1 MGWFSNAYDNIGN
14 AISDFDASKMLDDAV
29 DTMISAKDSVVN
41 ATSSAIEWTVETGV
55 PAVGNGA
62 AWVVAATPVGYLARG
77 AEAIGLG
84 DPTGIADKHR
94 QAEEAMIGFGKF
106 VVNDPAR
113 AGAVLA
119 QGASNAVTS
128 TVGLVGDLVRNGAG
142 LAIDTAHNL
151 AWNSTLRPLINAGYS
166 IGQKEGDPPAIEGT
180 DFFAVTKA
188 FNGGGGLDKA
198 MKWTT
203 GMNDITQFI
212 EPIKGEYLAD
222 TRKTITDDTGNTID
236 NPDYMKEFEIV
247 EGEEIPSYVK
257 PVENPNANYERTILY
272 GTQAIVEVPVFLVAT
287 AATGGAAGT
296 IFALKW
302 GGKGLQTVNAMK
314 RADLVADAVKLTDK
328 AAEISSKTG
337 KAAEAVEDVA
347 HTSKM
352 AGANTEQAVDAVI
365 DTVETTAKKTS
376 TTGGANATAE
386 KTVDTVVDTTE
397 KTANASS
404 TTAGST
410 TTGATN
416 STAGSTTSTVETS
429 SKTSKLTAKAD
440 EMARGE
446 RLGTATET
454 LTNWMKRK
462 FPGVDD
468 ARQAMTQ
475 SDLMEYLAK
484 NAEKL
489 REAETKL
496 DKLMS
501 SGKATEKQ
509 ILEHTKEIKAAE
521 EVLEKSRISVNQL
534 ASSSG
539 NSLKEV
545 SAEAARSATKTTED
559 LGMADRLKRGWDV
572 GKYKTA
578 HFVDP
583 SRSPIIDTAGV
594 GLSFG
599 MGVYADQKNAEAK
612 QQSGFGIGAG
622 EASRVLDAGDKVRSD
637 LGRDTSWYKK
647 YDNKANISQ
656 DFKGTQPNQNGAG
669 ADELPGGSIDRN
681 GQSGAFN
688 NRANGLVT
696 PIDTP
701 LFEVKVS
708 QEAADALLQAIR
720 K

>member
-1 MGWFSNAYDNIGN
+1 MGWLSNAYDNIGN

-62 AWVVAATPVGYLARG
+62 AWVVAAIPIVGSIPRG
-77 AEAIGLG
+77 IEAIGFG
-84 DPTGIADKHR
+84 DPTGIAEKNR
-94 QAEEAMIGFGKF
+94 RVEEAMIGFGKF
-106 VVNDPAR
+106 VVNDPLR

-222 TRKTITDDTGNTID
+222 TRKTITDDAGNTID

-247 EGEEIPSYVK
+247 EGEEIPNYVK

-287 AATGGAAGT
+287 AATGGAAGP

-337 KAAEAVEDVA
+337 KTAEAVEDVA

-365 DTVETTAKKTS
+365 DTVET
-376 TTGGANATAE
+376 
-386 KTVDTVVDTTE
+386 
-397 KTANASS
+397 
-404 TTAGST
+404 
-410 TTGATN
+410 
-416 STAGSTTSTVETS
+416 S
-429 SKTSKLTAKAD
+429 SKASKLTAKAD

-521 EVLEKSRISVNQL
+521 EILEKSRISVNKL

-647 YDNKANISQ
+647 YDKKANISQ